1 MQDKLCQQLRQGNCV
16 NIQDNYVYMQDNTSI
31 GMQATNLFRESDLYM
46 GNNVDKQDN
55 YVDIQAISHVNCYK

>member
-31 GMQATNLFRESDLYM
+31 GMQATNLFRESDLR
-46 GNNVDKQDN
+46 
-55 YVDIQAISHVNCYK
+55 I